1 MTNVSAIRTV
11 PIRAPSCTADTLERP
26 ERSLASSLRGLD
38 PHLPRAVWLV
48 QAGGVVNAL
57 GNGVVI
63 PFIVI
68 YLHNVRGISFAEA
81 GLALS
86 FAGVTALVAGFAA
99 GAVVDRIGGR
109 NTLLLGLLLQAVAFA
124 LFPLIREPWQA
135 FALLGLEGVGTA
147 CFWPGQSTLLSH
159 LTPADERHAAFAL
172 QRISMNLGIG
182 LGSLIGGLIATTS
195 DPASFTRLF
204 LLDAATFVVFVVVL
218 SCVKEPR
225 GAPEEAHEE
234 TVGGYRAVFRD
245 RNFVARLGLNV
256 LFVAVGYEVFALLPP
271 FAKNYADVDER
282 WVGFIWLANTL
293 LIVIIQLP
301 VSKALEGRRRMSA
314 LALMNVLWA
323 AAALLVLAGGDLL
336 NGTSAALVFMTATMV
351 FALGETL
358 QGPTQ
363 APLVAD
369 LAPEHLRG
377 RYFALGSMSWS
388 AGSILGP
395 AIGGPLLGWHPL
407 AVWPLAAATCLAAA
421 VGCLA
426 LERRLPAGVRRTPK
440 PEPVSVTPL
449 TPPLDLAAERL

>member
-1 MTNVSAIRTV
+1 MKA
-11 PIRAPSCTADTLERP
+11 
-26 ERSLASSLRGLD
+26 LASYLRGLD
-38 PHLPRAVWLV
+38 PHLPRTVWLV

-68 YLHNVRGISFAEA
+68 YLHNVRGISFAES

-86 FAGVTALVAGFAA
+86 FAGVTALVAGFGA
-99 GAVVDRIGGR
+99 GSTVDRIGGR

-147 CFWPGQSTLLSH
+147 CFWPGQSTLLSR
-159 LTPADERHAAFAL
+159 LTPDEDRHAAFAL

-182 LGSLIGGLIATTS
+182 LGSLVGGLIATTS
-195 DPASFTRLF
+195 DPSSFTRLF
-204 LLDAATFVVFVVVL
+204 LLDAATFFVFVVVL
-218 SCVKEPR
+218 AGVHEPR
-225 GAPEEAHEE
+225 GEPEEAHDEPA
-234 TVGGYRAVFRD
+234 GGYRTVFRD
-245 RNFVARLGLNV
+245 RNFVALLGLNV

-271 FAKNYADVDER
+271 FAKNYAGVDER

-293 LIVIIQLP
+293 LIVIAQLP
-301 VSKALEGRRRMSA
+301 VAKALEGRRRMAA

-323 AAALLVLAGGDLL
+323 VAALVVLVGGVAL
-336 NGTSAALVFMTATMV
+336 TATAAALVFMVATMIFGV
-351 FALGETL
+351 GETL

-369 LAPEHLRG
+369 LAPDRLRG

-395 AIGGPLLGWHPL
+395 AVGGALLGWHPL
-407 AVWPLAAATCLAAA
+407 TVWPVAAA
-421 VGCLA
+421 VCVLAAIGCLA

-449 TPPLDLAAERL
+449 TPPLDLAPERL